1 MFFYLKLTD
10 RGTLAF
16 CLLLVEPSHGEILED
31 RRLQTLTMQQLS
43 AALIAGTVNGKSN
56 DPVNLERHFV
66 SLVLHEQE
74 NSVCEHACQVTSVVS
89 NFDPLDWSPPGSSV
103 HEIFQTRRLE
113 CVAMPS
119 SRGIFP
125 TQGLT
130 HVSLVSC
137 VGR

>member
-31 RRLQTLTMQQLS
+31 RRLQTLTVQQLS

-56 DPVNLERHFV
+56 DPVNLEHHFV

-74 NSVCEHACQVTSVVS
+74 NSVREHACQVTSVVS
-89 NFDPLDWSPPGSSV
+89 NLDPLDWSLPGSSV
-103 HEIFQTRRLE
+103 HGIFQTRRLE

-125 TQGLT
+125 TQGLAN
-130 HVSLVSC
+130 VSLVSC
-137 VGR
+137 IGR